1 MRSNPDGK
9 VETITSS
16 EAPQIKF
23 SDDVL
28 RFAKP
33 STSDVEQPI
42 GLDTRNYYVNKGG
55 YVLPKNIW

>member
-9 VETITSS
+9 VETITSN

-33 STSDVEQPI
+33 STSDV